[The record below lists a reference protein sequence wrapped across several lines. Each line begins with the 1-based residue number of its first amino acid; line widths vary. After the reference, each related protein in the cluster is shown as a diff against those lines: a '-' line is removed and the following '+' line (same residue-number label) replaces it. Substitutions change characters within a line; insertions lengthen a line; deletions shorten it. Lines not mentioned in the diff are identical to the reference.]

1 MSQCAGLS
9 AGRFSG
15 RRSPVHIIAAL
26 TLGVTLIVAAGGGA
40 WSESSEPADS
50 TKIIIGQ
57 GSSGTAQIPLY
68 VALQQDL
75 FKKAGLDVTSQL
87 LSGGTPSAMASF
99 ASGAVNILN
108 LSAPELIQYTA
119 KKVISGKAFG
129 EVVDQQYDIVG
140 SKTITSM
147 QDIKGK
153 TIGVSAPNSGDQIY
167 ILALMQH
174 YGISPN
180 DVTFITSGNPVNRL
194 AAIAAGVIQVTAQGN
209 PQREESMKV
218 GTIVLKSADS
228 PVQFP
233 TNMFIAS
240 DDLIKNHKPLL
251 KKFLGVLH
259 DTNEWMKANL
269 DAAVAICVKSIGA
282 TAEACRGSIT
292 SSFDKSVASPYT
304 WSSTSAINPDGI
316 KSALAVMANI
326 DPETKGLTMDD
337 VADTSIAGTT
347 P

>member
-1 MSQCAGLS
+1 MSQCTGLC
-9 AGRFSG
+9 ADRLSG
-15 RRSPVHIIAAL
+15 RRSPGHFSASLGLGIVILAA
-26 TLGVTLIVAAGGGA
+26 TNGGA
-40 WSESSEPADS
+40 WCQSSEQVDN

-68 VALQQDL
+68 IALQQDF
-75 FKKAGLDVTSQL
+75 FKKAGLDVTAQL

-129 EVVDQQYDIVG
+129 EVVDQSYDIVG
-140 SKTITSM
+140 SKAVTKIE
-147 QDIKGK
+147 DIKGK

-167 ILALMQH
+167 ILAVMQH
-174 YGISPN
+174 YGISPK
-180 DVTFITSGNPVNRL
+180 DVTFITSGNPVSRL

-218 GTIVLKSADS
+218 GTVVLTSGDS

-251 KKFLGVLH
+251 KRFLGVLH

-292 SSFDKSVASPYT
+292 SSFDKSVASKYT
-304 WSSTSAINPDGI
+304 WSSTSAVNLDGI

-326 DPETKGLTMDD
+326 DPETKNLTVDD
-337 VADTSIAGTT
+337 VADTSIAGTI